1 MMTEHNDV
9 RLKSHATLVAALVN
23 VFLAVVKVSAGL
35 LGQSSALIADG
46 IHSLADL
53 LSDAVVLV
61 AIKLGSKQ
69 PDQDH
74 PYGHARFETLATVVL
89 GSGLIVVAAGIAWD
103 AVSRILGD
111 GALLVPDQLTLYIAV
126 ISIFCNEWLFH
137 FTKKVAKKTRSK
149 LLLAN
154 AWHHRSDAIS
164 SIIVL
169 IGIAAMLLGYGYADA
184 IAAVLVSLMIA
195 KIGVSLIMESL
206 KELVDTAISDDELD
220 ALRQA
225 ISVIDGVINIHLL
238 RTRRM
243 GEDIYVDLHIQ
254 VDSYISV
261 SEGHMIAD
269 TVRNQLLAQF
279 ENIADVLVHTDP
291 EDDEQ
296 KESIDD
302 WLPSRKELLN
312 GIRDCM
318 GDYYSLVDDI
328 KIHYLNGA
336 VELEVIFLLSP
347 LEHDLVVDNCKK
359 HCKKI
364 TQEIASVRK
373 IRILFFR

>member
-1 MMTEHNDV
+1 MEESEIV
-9 RLKSHATLVAALVN
+9 RLKSHATIIAAFVNLFLSLIKVAAG
-23 VFLAVVKVSAGL
+23 VV
-35 LGQSSALIADG
+35 GQSSALIADG

-53 LSDAVVLV
+53 MSDAVVLFAV
-61 AIKLGSKQ
+61 KLGCKQ

-89 GSGLIVVAAGIAWD
+89 GIGLIIVAAGIVWD
-103 AVSRILGD
+103 AVNRIS
-111 GALLVPDQLTLYIAV
+111 GADELLVPDYLTLYVAGV
-126 ISIFCNEWLFH
+126 SIVCNEWLFH
-137 FTKKVAKKTRSK
+137 FTQKIAKKTRSK

-169 IGIAAMLLGYGYADA
+169 VGIAAMLLGYGYADA
-184 IAAVLVSLMIA
+184 VAAVLVSLMIA
-195 KIGVSLIMESL
+195 KIGLSLMIDSL
-206 KELVDTAISDDELD
+206 KELVDTAISDDEIE
-220 ALRQA
+220 ALRRA
-225 ISVIDGVINIHLL
+225 ILVIDGVVNIHLL

-269 TVRNQLLAQF
+269 TVRNKLLEQF
-279 ENIADVLVHTDP
+279 RNIADVLVHTDP

-296 KESIDD
+296 KELIKFGP
-302 WLPSRKELLN
+302 PSRTALVNDVRNCL
-312 GIRDCM
+312 
-318 GDYYSLVDDI
+318 GDYYSLVDEI
-328 KIHYLNGA
+328 KIHYLNGS

-359 HCKKI
+359 QCEKI
-364 TQEIASVRK
+364 VQQITSVSATRT
-373 IRILFFR
+373 LFYR

>member
-1 MMTEHNDV
+1 
-9 RLKSHATLVAALVN
+9 
-23 VFLAVVKVSAGL
+23 
-35 LGQSSALIADG
+35 LIADG
-46 IHSLADL
+46 IHSMADL
-53 LSDAVVLV
+53 MSDAVVLV
-61 AIKLGSKQ
+61 AVKLGSKQ

-74 PYGHARFETLATVVL
+74 PYGHARFETLATVAL
-89 GSGLIVVAAGIAWD
+89 GLGLIVVAIGIAWD
-103 AVSRILGD
+103 AVNRILGV
-111 GALLVPDQLTLYIAV
+111 GELLVPDQLTLCIAG
-126 ISIFCNEWLFH
+126 ISIACNEWLFH
-137 FTKKVAKKTRSK
+137 FTQKVAKKTRSK

-169 IGIAAMLLGYGYADA
+169 VGIAAMFLGYGYADA

-195 KIGVSLIMESL
+195 KIGVSLMVDSL
-206 KELVDTAISDDELD
+206 KELVDTAIPDDEIE

-269 TVRNQLLAQF
+269 TVRNQLLVQF
-279 ENIADVLVHTDP
+279 RNIADVLVHTDP
-291 EDDEQ
+291 ENDEE
-296 KESIDD
+296 KESIDY
-302 WLPSRKELLN
+302 WPPSRKELIN
-312 GIRDCM
+312 DVRDCL
-318 GDYYSLVDDI
+318 GDYYSLVDEI
-328 KIHYLNGA
+328 KIHYLNGS

-359 HCKKI
+359 QCEKI
-364 TQEIASVRK
+364 TQEIASVRDT
-373 IRILFFR
+373 RILFYR

>member
-1 MMTEHNDV
+1 
-9 RLKSHATLVAALVN
+9 
-23 VFLAVVKVSAGL
+23 
-35 LGQSSALIADG
+35 
-46 IHSLADL
+46 
-53 LSDAVVLV
+53 
-61 AIKLGSKQ
+61 
-69 PDQDH
+69 
-74 PYGHARFETLATVVL
+74 
-89 GSGLIVVAAGIAWD
+89 
-103 AVSRILGD
+103 
-111 GALLVPDQLTLYIAV
+111 
-126 ISIFCNEWLFH
+126 
-137 FTKKVAKKTRSK
+137 
-149 LLLAN
+149 
-154 AWHHRSDAIS
+154 
-164 SIIVL
+164 
-169 IGIAAMLLGYGYADA
+169 
-184 IAAVLVSLMIA
+184 MIA

-206 KELVDTAISDDELD
+206 KELVDTAISDEELD

-296 KESIDD
+296 KETIDD
-302 WLPSRKELLN
+302 CLPSRKELIN

>member
-1 MMTEHNDV
+1 MEESEVV

-23 VFLAVVKVSAGL
+23 LFLSVVKVTAGV

-46 IHSLADL
+46 IHSMADL
-53 LSDAVVLV
+53 MSDAVVLV
-61 AIKLGSKQ
+61 AVKLGSKQ

-74 PYGHARFETLATVVL
+74 PYGHARFETLATVAL
-89 GSGLIVVAAGIAWD
+89 GLGLIVVAIGIAWD
-103 AVSRILGD
+103 AVNRILGV
-111 GALLVPDQLTLYIAV
+111 GELLVPDQLTLCIAG
-126 ISIFCNEWLFH
+126 ISIACNEWLFH
-137 FTKKVAKKTRSK
+137 FTQKVAKKTRSK

-169 IGIAAMLLGYGYADA
+169 VGIAAMFLGYGYADA

-195 KIGVSLIMESL
+195 KIGVSLMVDSL
-206 KELVDTAISDDELD
+206 KELVDTAIPDDEIE

-269 TVRNQLLAQF
+269 TVRINCWCNL
-279 ENIADVLVHTDP
+279 
-291 EDDEQ
+291 
-296 KESIDD
+296 
-302 WLPSRKELLN
+302 
-312 GIRDCM
+312 GI
-318 GDYYSLVDDI
+318 
-328 KIHYLNGA
+328 
-336 VELEVIFLLSP
+336 SP
-347 LEHDLVVDNCKK
+347 M
-359 HCKKI
+359 
-364 TQEIASVRK
+364 S
-373 IRILFFR
+373 

>member
-1 MMTEHNDV
+1 MEESETV
-9 RLKSHATLVAALVN
+9 RLKSRATLVAALVN
-23 VFLAVVKVSAGL
+23 VFLAVVKVSAGV

-61 AIKLGSKQ
+61 AIKLGSKR

-89 GSGLIVVAAGIAWD
+89 GCGLIVVAAGISWD

-111 GALLVPDQLTLYIAV
+111 GPLLIPDQLALCVAG
-126 ISIFCNEWLFH
+126 ISIVCNEWLFH
-137 FTKKVAKKTRSK
+137 FTQKVAKKTRSK

-169 IGIAAMLLGYGYADA
+169 VGIAAMLLGYGYADA

-195 KIGVSLIMESL
+195 KIGVSLMVDSL
-206 KELVDTAISDDELD
+206 KELVDTAISDDEIE

-238 RTRRM
+238 RTRHM

-269 TVRNQLLAQF
+269 TVRNQLLEQF
-279 ENIADVLVHTDP
+279 RNIADVLVHTDP
-291 EDDEQ
+291 EDDEV
-296 KESIDD
+296 KESIDY
-302 WLPSRKELLN
+302 WPPSRKELIN
-312 GIRDCM
+312 GVRDCL
-318 GDYYSLVDDI
+318 GDYYSLVDEI
-328 KIHYLNGA
+328 KIHYLNGF
-336 VELEVIFLLSP
+336 VELDVIFMLSP

-359 HCKKI
+359 QCEKI
-364 TQEIASVRK
+364 TQEIASVRDT
-373 IRILFFR
+373 RTLFYR

>member
-1 MMTEHNDV
+1 MMTERNDV
-9 RLKSHATLVAALVN
+9 QMKSHATLVAALVN
-23 VFLAVVKVSAGL
+23 IFLAVMKVSAGV

-61 AIKLGSKQ
+61 AIKLGSKR

-74 PYGHARFETLATVVL
+74 PYGHARFETIATVVL
-89 GSGLIVVAAGIAWD
+89 GCGLIVVAAGISWD

-111 GALLVPDQLTLYIAV
+111 GTLLIPDQLTLYIAG
-126 ISIFCNEWLFH
+126 ISIFCKEWLFH
-137 FTKKVAKKTRSK
+137 FTKKVAQKTRSK

-225 ISVIDGVINIHLL
+225 ISVVDGVINIHLI

-269 TVRNQLLAQF
+269 TVRNQLLVKF
-279 ENIADVLVHTDP
+279 DNIVDVLVHTDP

-296 KESIDD
+296 KESVDD
-302 WLPSRKELLN
+302 WLPSRKELIN
-312 GIRDCM
+312 GIRDCL

-328 KIHYLNGA
+328 KIHYINGA

-359 HCKKI
+359 HCEKI
-364 TQEIASVRK
+364 TQEIASVRE

>member
-1 MMTEHNDV
+1 MEEIEAV
-9 RLKSHATLVAALVN
+9 RLKSHATFVAAWVN
-23 VFLAVVKVSAGL
+23 LFLSVVKVTAGV

-46 IHSLADL
+46 IHSMADL
-53 LSDAVVLV
+53 MSDAVVLV
-61 AIKLGSKQ
+61 AVKLGSKQ

-89 GSGLIVVAAGIAWD
+89 GVGLIVVAIGIAWD
-103 AVSRILGD
+103 AVNRILGV
-111 GALLVPDQLTLYIAV
+111 GELLVPDQLTLCIAG
-126 ISIFCNEWLFH
+126 ISIACNEWLFH
-137 FTKKVAKKTRSK
+137 FTQKVAKKTRSK

-195 KIGVSLIMESL
+195 KIGVSLMVDSL
-206 KELVDTAISDDELD
+206 KELVDTAISDDEIE

-269 TVRNQLLAQF
+269 TVRNQLLGQF
-279 ENIADVLVHTDP
+279 RNIADVLVHTDP
-291 EDDEQ
+291 EDDEV
-296 KESIDD
+296 KESIDY
-302 WLPSRKELLN
+302 WPPSRKELIN
-312 GIRDCM
+312 GVRDCL
-318 GDYYSLVDDI
+318 GDYYSLVEEI
-328 KIHYLNGA
+328 KIHYLNGS
-336 VELEVIFLLSP
+336 VELDVIFLLSP

-359 HCKKI
+359 QCEKI
-364 TQEIASVRK
+364 TQEIASVRDT
-373 IRILFFR
+373 RTLFYR

>member
-1 MMTEHNDV
+1 MEESEVV

-23 VFLAVVKVSAGL
+23 LFLSVVKVTAGV

-46 IHSLADL
+46 IHSMADL
-53 LSDAVVLV
+53 MSDAVVLV
-61 AIKLGSKQ
+61 AVKLGSKQ

-74 PYGHARFETLATVVL
+74 PYGHARFETLATGAL
-89 GSGLIVVAAGIAWD
+89 GLGLIVVAIGIAWD
-103 AVSRILGD
+103 AVNRILGV
-111 GALLVPDQLTLYIAV
+111 GELLVPDQLTLCIAG
-126 ISIFCNEWLFH
+126 ISIACNEWLFH
-137 FTKKVAKKTRSK
+137 FTQKVAKKTRSK

-169 IGIAAMLLGYGYADA
+169 VGIAAMFLGYGYADA

-195 KIGVSLIMESL
+195 KIGVSLMVDSL
-206 KELVDTAISDDELD
+206 KELVDTAIPDDEIE

-269 TVRNQLLAQF
+269 TVRNQLLVQF
-279 ENIADVLVHTDP
+279 RNIADVLVHTDP
-291 EDDEQ
+291 ENDEE
-296 KESIDD
+296 KESIDY
-302 WLPSRKELLN
+302 WPPSRKELIN
-312 GIRDCM
+312 DVRDCL
-318 GDYYSLVDDI
+318 GDYYSLVDEI
-328 KIHYLNGA
+328 KIHYLNGS

-359 HCKKI
+359 QCEKI
-364 TQEIASVRK
+364 TQEIASVRDT
-373 IRILFFR
+373 RILFYR